1 MMSRG
6 LLSSSYA
13 ISIDVKYTYFLREI
27 HKARVL
33 PDAHVIR
40 PDGIG
45 QRLNRGLEVVHA
57 AYPQRRSV
65 HTGPTPDADTTAFS
79 LRLREVEVVE
89 VVLVDAVDDVLA

>member
-6 LLSSSYA
+6 LLSFSYA

-33 PDAHVIR
+33 PGAHVIR

-45 QRLNRGLEVVHA
+45 QRLNRGLEVVHV

-65 HTGPTPDADTTAFS
+65 TRDPRPMRT
-79 LRLREVEVVE
+79 LRRS
-89 VVLVDAVDDVLA
+89 ASTYAK